1 MKMDAQHITLV
12 DHHKLSRFVAAAFE
26 KLGVPPQDAA
36 IAANVLV
43 LADLRGVDTHGVIR
57 FNPGSWYV
65 KWLRDGEMNPAPKIH
80 IVSDA
85 GSSALLDGDRGIGMV
100 VGHRAMELAIEKAKV
115 SGIGIVGVCNSRHFG
130 MSAYYAMQALAHD
143 MIGIAMTN
151 AGRQVVPTFGSEARF
166 GTNPI
171 CFAAPAQK
179 ELPFVIDMATTTA
192 AAGKLEVAARRGAS
206 IPLGWALNEKAQPPT
221 DPRIA

>member
-65 KWLRDGEMNPAPKIH
+65 KWLRDGEN
-80 IVSDA
+80 
-85 GSSALLDGDRGIGMV
+85 
-100 VGHRAMELAIEKAKV
+100 E
-115 SGIGIVGVCNSRHFG
+115 SGTKDSYRVRCWII
-130 MSAYYAMQALAHD
+130 
-143 MIGIAMTN
+143 
-151 AGRQVVPTFGSEARF
+151 RF
-166 GTNPI
+166 
-171 CFAAPAQK
+171 
-179 ELPFVIDMATTTA
+179 
-192 AAGKLEVAARRGAS
+192 ARR
-206 IPLGWALNEKAQPPT
+206 
-221 DPRIA
+221 